1 MNNNKIRI
9 FGAAAVGAIWLF
21 LVIFAWTK
29 PADEISEAERRK
41 LAQFPTLSVET
52 VLNGEFMTKFEDYTL
67 DQFPIRD
74 GFRQIKSLFHY
85 NVMQQSTNNN
95 IYLEDGYAAKLE
107 YPLNETSVN
116 YALNKFNAIYNQY
129 LKTSGCKVYMAIA
142 PDKGYYLA
150 EPNGYLSMDY
160 EKLFSMVRDGMPWA
174 TFVDLTDTL
183 DITDYYFTDT
193 HWRQE
198 KLIPAAQKLAQ
209 AMGGKGPQEA
219 DFTATLVE
227 RPFYGV
233 YYGQAALPLPSED
246 LFIMESNILKGCRVK
261 DHETGKIIPVYNP
274 DDLDKEDLYD
284 IFLGGA
290 KSLLTIENPNAKTN
304 KTLVVFRD
312 SFGSSMVPMLVQDY
326 RSVTV
331 VDTRYI
337 NPIMLSS
344 YLRFTNQD
352 VLFLYSPLV
361 LNSSSVL
368 Q

>member
-1 MNNNKIRI
+1 MNKNKIRI
-9 FGAAAVGAIWLF
+9 LGAAAVGAIWLF

-29 PADEISEAERRK
+29 PADDISEAERRK

-52 VLNGEFMTKFEDYTL
+52 ILNGEFMEKFEDYTL

-85 NVMQQSTNNN
+85 NVMNQSTNNN

-107 YPLNETSVN
+107 YPLNETSVG
-116 YALNKFNAIYNQY
+116 YAMNKFSAIYNQY

-150 EPNGYLSMDY
+150 EANGYLSMDY
-160 EKLFSMVRDGMPWA
+160 EKLFSMVQEGMPWA

-183 DITDYYFTDT
+183 DITDYYYTDT

-198 KLIPAAQKLAQ
+198 ELIPAAQKLAQ
-209 AMGGKGPQEA
+209 AMGGKGPQEF
-219 DFTATLVE
+219 DFAVVKVD

-246 LFIMESNILKGCRVK
+246 LYYLESDILKGCRVK
-261 DHETGKIIPVYNP
+261 DHETGKIVSVYNP
-274 DDLDKEDLYD
+274 EDLDNEDLYD

-304 KTLVVFRD
+304 KSLVVFRD
-312 SFGSSMVPMLVQDY
+312 SFGSSMIPLLVQDY

-352 VLFLYSPLV
+352 VLFLYSSLI